1 VFHLGGRGRRGNDSL
16 FEYIC
21 VFDVGKSIIS
31 TRGLVTTDAFL
42 FSFFLKK
49 ISKFFG
55 EKCLCQR
62 NYHFDCFLKKSLIL
76 GSKVPPGGLVAL

>member
-1 VFHLGGRGRRGNDSL
+1 MFHLGGRGRRGWWDDSL

-42 FSFFLKK
+42 FSFFKK
-49 ISKFFG
+49 KNFKIFWGKMSLPK
-55 EKCLCQR
+55 KLPLR
-62 NYHFDCFLKKSLIL
+62 LYFLKKLMHF
-76 GSKVPPGGLVAL
+76 KE